1 MRAHLLIRHEPHYR
15 RASFEAGLRRCGFEI
30 AGQPREAP
38 RPGDLLVIWN
48 RYAHNDKLATRWA
61 DLGGTV
67 IVAENGL
74 LGRDHQGGAWYSL
87 ALNAPAAGGGVI
99 PRPAA
104 GEARS
109 AAIGVQLA
117 PWRQGGAEIVVLG
130 QRGIGPP
137 GIASPDHWAERA
149 LAIVQRTTTRPA
161 RIRIHPGEKPATPLE
176 ADLEHAWA
184 VLTWSSGAAVKALA
198 MGIPV
203 FYNLSSWIGRGA
215 SAWWR
220 QERDEFEKRR
230 TDDQARAD
238 TFETIGRT
246 TWATTEIETGEPF
259 RRLLERAQ
267 SRSTR
272 SESTTGVSSPAA

>member
-1 MRAHLLIRHEPHYR
+1 MRAHLLIRADPYYR
-15 RASFEAGLRRCGFEI
+15 RGSFEAGLRACGFEI
-30 AGQPREAP
+30 AGTPREAP
-38 RPGDLLVIWN
+38 RPGDLLVMWN
-48 RYAHNDKLATRWA
+48 RYGANDKLATRWA

-74 LGRDHQGGAWYSL
+74 LGRHHQGGNWYSL
-87 ALNAPAAGGGVI
+87 ALNGPAAGGGVI

-104 GEARS
+104 GEARA
-109 AAIGVQLA
+109 AAIGVQLD

-137 GIASPDHWAERA
+137 GIASPDGWAERA
-149 LAIVQRTTTRPA
+149 LARVRKTSGRPA
-161 RIRIHPGEKPATPLE
+161 RIRAHPGENPATPLE
-176 ADLEHAWA
+176 RDLENAWA
-184 VLTWSSGAAVKALA
+184 VITWSSGAAVRALA
-198 MGIPV
+198 LGVPV
-203 FYNLSSWIGRGA
+203 FYNLGSWIGRGC
-215 SAWWR
+215 SAWWK
-220 QERDEFEKRR
+220 QEPEELEQRR
-230 TDDQARAD
+230 TDDEARAE

-272 SESTTGVSSPAA
+272 SASTTAASSPAG